1 MNNPLTTLIIGITIL
16 AISLFLFWPQTGV
29 FAIWKKRKRISK
41 RVLIEDALKHLYN
54 CEYSNIN
61 CSLNSVAGNLTIPVD
76 DTAQLIARLESMGLV
91 TSHENGLTLT
101 SEGRSYALRII
112 RVHRLWERYLAD
124 ETGVDEK
131 DWHNV
136 AEEIEHRISPDEADE
151 LSAQIGNPVYDPHGD
166 PIPST
171 DGNLPAKQGRSL
183 NTLRPGEFASIIHV
197 EDEPH
202 SVYTQLVAEGIYPG
216 MQVKMIGV
224 TNERITFLANGEE
237 VVLAPLFAKNITI
250 SPIKNEIIV
259 KGKFKKLSS
268 LAIGEKGVVLG
279 ISKKCRGHQ
288 RRRLMDLGVVPG
300 TIIEAEM
307 KSIGGDPVAYRIKGA
322 SIALRK
328 KQADKIFMKEELN

>member
-1 MNNPLTTLIIGITIL
+1 MNDPLTTLLIGTALIVL
-16 AISLFLFWPQTGV
+16 FVFLFWPKIGLFT
-29 FAIWKKRKRISK
+29 IRKKRKSISN

-54 CEYSNIN
+54 SEYNNIN
-61 CSLNSVAGNLTIPVD
+61 CTLNSIAGSLSITAD
-76 DTAQLIARLESMGLV
+76 DSAELIASLETMGLV
-91 TSHENGLTLT
+91 TSLEKGLELT

-124 ETGVDEK
+124 ETGVDEAE
-131 DWHNV
+131 WHNV
-136 AEEIEHRISPDEADE
+136 AEEIEHEISPDEADV

-166 PIPST
+166 PIPSP
-171 DGNLPAKQGRSL
+171 DGDLPAMQGRPL
-183 NTLRPGEFASIIHV
+183 NLLPPGEFARIIHV

-202 SVYTQLVAEGIYPG
+202 AIYTQLVAEGIYPG
-216 MQVKMIGV
+216 MQVKMMEV

-250 SPIKNEIIV
+250 APIKGEVTV
-259 KGKFKKLSS
+259 KGKFVKLST

-279 ISKKCRGHQ
+279 ISKRCRGQQ

-328 KQADKIFMKEELN
+328 KQADRIFLKEELV

>member
-1 MNNPLTTLIIGITIL
+1 MNDPLTTLLIGTSLIAL
-16 AISLFLFWPQTGV
+16 FMFLFLPKSGV
-29 FAIWKKRKRISK
+29 FTVWKKRKSISK

-61 CSLNSVAGNLTIPVD
+61 CTLNSIAGNLSITAD
-76 DTAQLIARLESMGLV
+76 DAAELIARLETMGLT
-91 TSHENGLTLT
+91 TSHEKGLRLT
-101 SEGRSYALRII
+101 SEGRSYALKVI

-124 ETGVDEK
+124 ETGVDEAE
-131 DWHNV
+131 WHTV
-136 AEEIEHRISPDEADE
+136 AEELEHDISPDEADE

-166 PIPST
+166 PIPSS
-171 DGNLPAKQGRSL
+171 DGDLPAKQGKPL
-183 NTLRPGEFASIIHV
+183 NLLRPGEFARVIHV

-202 SVYTQLVAEGIYPG
+202 SIYTQLVAEGIYQG
-216 MQVKMIGV
+216 MQVKMIEV

-250 SPIKNEIIV
+250 VPIKDEVTV
-259 KGKFKKLSS
+259 KGKFVKLSS

-279 ISKKCRGHQ
+279 ISKRCRGQQ

-300 TIIEAEM
+300 TVIEAEI
-307 KSIGGDPVAYRIKGA
+307 KSIGGDPVAYRIRGA

-328 KQADKIFMKEELN
+328 KQADRIFMKEKLI

>member
-1 MNNPLTTLIIGITIL
+1 MNDPLITLIIGTFIIAL
-16 AISLFLFWPQTGV
+16 SLYFFWPKTGV
-29 FAIWKKRKRISK
+29 LAVRKRRKSLSK

-54 CEYSNIN
+54 CEYSNIG
-61 CSLNSVAGNLTIPVD
+61 CTLNSIAGNLSISAD
-76 DTAQLIARLESMGLV
+76 DAAQLTARLETMGLV
-91 TSHENGLTLT
+91 TTHEKGLTLT

-124 ETGVDEK
+124 ETGVDEM

-136 AEEIEHRISPDEADE
+136 AEEIEHRISPDEADV

-166 PIPST
+166 PIPSS
-171 DGNLPAKQGRSL
+171 DGDIPAKQGRSL
-183 NTLRPGEFASIIHV
+183 NTLQPGEFASVTHV

-202 SVYTQLVAEGIYPG
+202 SIYTQLVAEGIYPG
-216 MQVKMIGV
+216 MQVKMIEV
-224 TNERITFLANGEE
+224 THERITFLANGEE

-250 SPIKNEIIV
+250 SPIKEEIIV

-279 ISKKCRGHQ
+279 ISKRCRGHQ

-328 KQADKIFMKEELN
+328 KQADRIFMREELN